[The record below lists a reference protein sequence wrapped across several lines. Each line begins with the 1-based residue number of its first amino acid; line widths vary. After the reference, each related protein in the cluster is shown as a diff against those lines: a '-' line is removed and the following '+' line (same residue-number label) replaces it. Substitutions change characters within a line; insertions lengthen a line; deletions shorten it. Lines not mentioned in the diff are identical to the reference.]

1 MRTQMGF
8 EPDEDADYRTQL
20 NAAIRKR
27 LLAEIERGQ
36 GGGQSVVNNVYGGGA
51 PAAIGGGGIREM
63 AGAGGGDDDIDPA
76 SRDYYVDITREDL
89 PDINPLTKKPV
100 GWRKKV
106 HRFSVAHND
115 DPEKKKHLGTRISG
129 G

>member
-8 EPDEDADYRTQL
+8 ESEEDADYNQQI
-20 NAAIRKR
+20 NAAIRRR
-27 LLAEIERGQ
+27 LLAEIERGN
-36 GGGQSVVNNVYGGGA
+36 GGQSVVNNVYGGG
-51 PAAIGGGGIREM
+51 GQGGGELGGGIREAM
-63 AGAGGGDDDIDPA
+63 AEDIDPA
-76 SRDYYVDITREDL
+76 LRDYYVDIERTDSDEVH
-89 PDINPLTKKPV
+89 PVTGKPK
-100 GWRKKV
+100 GWKKKV